1 MEAILLIGIQGS
13 GKSTFFQQRFFQT
26 HVRISRDLLK
36 TRYREQLFLQACI
49 LSQQRFVVDN
59 TNVTAADRAKY
70 IQPAAEAGFRVVG
83 YFFDSAVREA
93 IGRNQ
98 KRTGSA
104 VIPVQGI
111 LGTHKRL
118 QPPRHEE
125 GFDLLYR
132 VRISSTLPDREHE
145 ANTFLVDELPA

>member
-1 MEAILLIGIQGS
+1 MEAILFIGIQGS

-49 LSQQRFVVDN
+49 LTQQRFVIDN

-70 IQPAAEAGFRVVG
+70 IQPASEAGFKIVG

-98 KRTGSA
+98 KRTGRA

-111 LGTHKRL
+111 LGTYKKL
-118 QPPRHEE
+118 QPPRYEE
-125 GFDLLYR
+125 GFSLLYR
-132 VRISSTLPDREHE
+132 VRISPEDV
-145 ANTFLVDELPA
+145 FLVDEIPA

>member
-1 MEAILLIGIQGS
+1 MAMEAILFIGIQGS
-13 GKSTFFQQRFFQT
+13 GKSTFYQQRFFQT

-70 IQPAAEAGFRVVG
+70 IQPASEAGFRVVG
-83 YFFDSAVREA
+83 YFFDSEVREA
-93 IGRNQ
+93 IGRNK

-111 LGTHKRL
+111 LGTYKRL
-118 QPPRHEE
+118 QIPRREE

-132 VRISSTLPDREHE
+132 VRISPED
-145 ANTFLVDELPA
+145 TFIVDELPA

>member
-1 MEAILLIGIQGS
+1 MEAIVFIGIQGS

-26 HVRISRDLLK
+26 HVRISMDLLK

-59 TNVTAADRAKY
+59 TNVTAAERARY
-70 IQPAAEAGFRVVG
+70 IQPAAEAGFKVVG

-93 IGRNQ
+93 IGRNKQ
-98 KRTGSA
+98 RTGRA

-111 LGTHKRL
+111 LGTYKKL
-118 QPPRHEE
+118 QPPQRED

-132 VRISSTLPDREHE
+132 VRISPDD
-145 ANTFLVDELPA
+145 TFLVDEIPA

>member
-1 MEAILLIGIQGS
+1 MEAIVFIGIQGS

-26 HVRISRDLLK
+26 HVRISMDLLK

-59 TNVTAADRAKY
+59 TNVTAAERARY
-70 IQPAAEAGFRVVG
+70 IQPAAEAGFKVVG

-93 IGRNQ
+93 IGRNKQ
-98 KRTGSA
+98 RTGRA

-111 LGTHKRL
+111 LGTYKKL
-118 QPPRHEE
+118 QPPQRED

-132 VRISSTLPDREHE
+132 VRISP
-145 ANTFLVDELPA
+145 

>member
-1 MEAILLIGIQGS
+1 MAMEAILFIGIQGS
-13 GKSTFFQQRFFQT
+13 GKSTFFQQRFFQS

-49 LSQQRFVVDN
+49 LSKQRFVVDN

-70 IQPAAEAGFRVVG
+70 IQPASEAGFQVVG

-98 KRTGSA
+98 KRAGRA

-111 LGTHKRL
+111 LGTYKRL
-118 QPPRHEE
+118 QIPRHEE

-132 VRISSTLPDREHE
+132 VRIGPKDI
-145 ANTFLVDELPA
+145 FLVDEIPAA